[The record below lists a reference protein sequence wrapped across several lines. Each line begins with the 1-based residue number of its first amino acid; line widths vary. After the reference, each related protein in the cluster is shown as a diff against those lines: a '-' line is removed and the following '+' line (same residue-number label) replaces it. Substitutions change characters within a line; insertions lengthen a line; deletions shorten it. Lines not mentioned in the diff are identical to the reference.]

1 MVLGDIDQNKWSL
14 GLERVKKAL
23 ERLDHPEYSYRNIL
37 IGGTN
42 GKGSTAVYLERIL
55 VSAGYR
61 VGTTLSPHVSSF
73 AERFRINSCYVDE
86 KQLVHIRDK
95 IEPYIQDINLT
106 YFEWCVVLAAI
117 VFAGNK
123 VDVSIFEVGLGGRF
137 DASNI
142 INPEISI
149 ITDISL
155 DHTDYLGDNIAQIAG
170 EKAYIARPQKPMFT
184 AATGEALKVIRKH
197 CTTIGAYL
205 HEIGEPNSY
214 VAGIKGHTQ
223 GLNAALAVQVAEAL
237 GARLEEH
244 TLLYA
249 FNTAFLPGRIENIGK
264 KIILDVAHNPSSMLV
279 LVKHLQD
286 IGFYG
291 VGVFGV
297 LADKDYKT
305 LITQLR
311 HVCSRIYI
319 APVNSERSWGREQ
332 MLTLL
337 DLGDIVQCA
346 SITEAFDQALMT
358 DEDIVLTGSF
368 YSVGEVRDSIIC
380 AG

>member
-1 MVLGDIDQNKWSL
+1 MVLGDIDQNRWSL

-23 ERLDHPEYSYRNIL
+23 ERLDHPEYSYKNIL
-37 IGGTN
+37 VGGTN
-42 GKGSTAVYLERIL
+42 GKGSTSVYLERIL
-55 VSAGYR
+55 ITAGYR
-61 VGTTLSPHVSSF
+61 AGTTLSPHLSSF

-106 YFEWCVVLAAI
+106 YFEWCVVLAAMI
-117 VFAGNK
+117 FAENN

-137 DASNI
+137 DAANVI
-142 INPEISI
+142 DPEVSV

-155 DHTDYLGDNIAQIAG
+155 DHTDYLGENIAQIAG
-170 EKAYIARPQKPMFT
+170 EKAHIARPKKPVFT
-184 AATGEALKVIRKH
+184 TATGEALKVIREH

-214 VAGIKGHTQ
+214 VEDMKGRTQ
-223 GLNAALAVQVAEAL
+223 GLNAALAVQAAEAL
-237 GARLEEH
+237 GAGLDERA
-244 TLLYA
+244 LLYA
-249 FNTAFLPGRIENIGK
+249 FNTSFLPGRIETIGK

-319 APVNSERSWGREQ
+319 APVNSKRSWGREQ
-332 MLTLL
+332 MLTSL
-337 DLGDIVQCA
+337 DLGDIIQCA
-346 SITEAFDQALMT
+346 SITKAFGQALMT
-358 DEDIVLTGSF
+358 DDDIVVSGSF
-368 YSVGEVRDSIIC
+368 YSVGEVRNSIIC